1 MCHLMTAPPL
11 RLWLYLTLVVN
22 GILLTV
28 LLGFGGYSA
37 HVQSQAK
44 YASILRDTHFLSQN
58 IMAGSANELLL
69 GRLDTLEET
78 LLGLVILGAVQEIT
92 LADAQGRILVS
103 VVRGSANEGRVR
115 YAALNALLDTTRPE
129 AYVGSDYLLTK
140 PINRGETIGWIR
152 IRTSMAE
159 LESIRRNIWRD
170 TLFTILLSSL
180 ASGALLIWV
189 LRRTSRAIE
198 HAAQF
203 AADIVKLRGARR
215 NSRSWIVEIR
225 QLHDALNEA
234 SGALDR
240 QIQTLQDSEARK
252 SAVLKASLDALITID
267 ARGCIVDFN
276 PAAETIFGWR
286 HEEVIGVEMGEIIV
300 PHAHRANHARGMRH
314 YLNTGIGSVLN
325 KRIELTALRR
335 SGEEF
340 PVELSIAPFQSG
352 GEQYFL
358 GSLRDISAQKQL
370 EANQLR
376 TAAML
381 RQTVS
386 ELAAEQYALDEH
398 AIVSITDPA
407 GTITYA
413 NEKFCQASQYALD
426 ELLGQNHR
434 ILKSGLHD
442 AAFYG
447 DMWTTIRRGE
457 VWHGVLVNRCKDGD
471 LLWMAAT
478 IVPMMGDDGLPRQY
492 IAIRTDITHQK
503 RQEQQIDLYR
513 MNLEK
518 MIESERAVQLD
529 LDRARARELAIGH
542 NIQRTLLFANV
553 PENQGALS
561 LATFTEPSKG
571 IDGDFYEFL
580 QISEDRFD
588 VSIGDVMGKGINA
601 ALIGAAV
608 KQQMSRSMGALQL
621 QNMPG
626 VAPDIEALVNDIHRN
641 LTPCLV
647 ELESFVT
654 LAYLRVDMTI
664 GEIELVDAGH
674 TQTILVGDEGCRLL
688 TSDNLPIGVIE
699 DEYYS
704 AQRLAFPPN
713 TLAFLYSDGFSEA
726 QNENGEMF
734 GGERLA
740 DLVQDLHRSSI
751 PMTMLVQS
759 VRMAVYDFEQRK
771 PPSDDRTCIALKHRP
786 LMEEVNQCSDLNLPW
801 RLDGLAALRQSI
813 EKQTQDAGF
822 SEVDS
827 AAFILAA
834 FEAATNVI
842 RHAEPILPESVLHAR
857 LRTHADWMALE
868 LFYIG
873 SEAFEPQD
881 SEPDF
886 SGESEGG
893 FGLFIIRNSVDEV
906 RYDVPAPWVCC
917 IHLGKRMRRANGRTT
932 QDDRTNHG

>member
-1 MCHLMTAPPL
+1 
-11 RLWLYLTLVVN
+11 
-22 GILLTV
+22 
-28 LLGFGGYSA
+28 
-37 HVQSQAK
+37 
-44 YASILRDTHFLSQN
+44 
-58 IMAGSANELLL
+58 
-69 GRLDTLEET
+69 
-78 LLGLVILGAVQEIT
+78 
-92 LADAQGRILVS
+92 
-103 VVRGSANEGRVR
+103 
-115 YAALNALLDTTRPE
+115 
-129 AYVGSDYLLTK
+129 
-140 PINRGETIGWIR
+140 
-152 IRTSMAE
+152 
-159 LESIRRNIWRD
+159 
-170 TLFTILLSSL
+170 
-180 ASGALLIWV
+180 
-189 LRRTSRAIE
+189 
-198 HAAQF
+198 
-203 AADIVKLRGARR
+203 
-215 NSRSWIVEIR
+215 
-225 QLHDALNEA
+225 
-234 SGALDR
+234 
-240 QIQTLQDSEARK
+240 
-252 SAVLKASLDALITID
+252 
-267 ARGCIVDFN
+267 
-276 PAAETIFGWR
+276 
-286 HEEVIGVEMGEIIV
+286 
-300 PHAHRANHARGMRH
+300 
-314 YLNTGIGSVLN
+314 
-325 KRIELTALRR
+325 
-335 SGEEF
+335 
-340 PVELSIAPFQSG
+340 
-352 GEQYFL
+352 
-358 GSLRDISAQKQL
+358 
-370 EANQLR
+370 
-376 TAAML
+376 
-381 RQTVS
+381 
-386 ELAAEQYALDEH
+386 
-398 AIVSITDPA
+398 
-407 GTITYA
+407 
-413 NEKFCQASQYALD
+413 
-426 ELLGQNHR
+426 
-434 ILKSGLHD
+434 
-442 AAFYG
+442 
-447 DMWTTIRRGE
+447 
-457 VWHGVLVNRCKDGD
+457 
-471 LLWMAAT
+471 
-478 IVPMMGDDGLPRQY
+478 
-492 IAIRTDITHQK
+492 
-503 RQEQQIDLYR
+503 
-513 MNLEK
+513 
-518 MIESERAVQLD
+518 
-529 LDRARARELAIGH
+529 
-542 NIQRTLLFANV
+542 
-553 PENQGALS
+553 
-561 LATFTEPSKG
+561 
-571 IDGDFYEFL
+571 
-580 QISEDRFD
+580 
-588 VSIGDVMGKGINA
+588 
-601 ALIGAAV
+601 
-608 KQQMSRSMGALQL
+608 
-621 QNMPG
+621 
-626 VAPDIEALVNDIHRN
+626 
-641 LTPCLV
+641 V

-932 QDDRTNHG
+932 QDERTNHG